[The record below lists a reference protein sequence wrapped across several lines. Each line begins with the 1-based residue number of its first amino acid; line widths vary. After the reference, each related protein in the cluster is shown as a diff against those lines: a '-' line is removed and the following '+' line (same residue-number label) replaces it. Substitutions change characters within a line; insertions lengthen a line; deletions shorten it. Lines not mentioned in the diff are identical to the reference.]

1 MLCQRLFAVALLG
14 TVCCAAASASA
25 YTVEQQGRAFALV
38 VVAAKHGCDIPAAD
52 IELVTRELEA
62 DALAA
67 GADMPAMRTATLKA
81 LGPLL
86 AANQMPA
93 ICAFVAAHAE
103 KLRIEQGQKP

>member
-25 YTVEQQGRAFALV
+25 YTVEQGSFRLGGGRGEG
-38 VVAAKHGCDIPAAD
+38 HGCDIPAAD

-67 GADMPAMRTATLKA
+67 GADMPAVRTATLKA